1 MKKKPISVG
10 DLVLRCVKWRPGV
23 EEAST
28 HTGKGIVTLI
38 TEPDDGENKRLIRVL
53 WKEGNF
59 EWHSEEDL
67 VNVKNIVRGSTG
79 SD

>member
-10 DLVLRCVKWRPGV
+10 DLVLRCVKWRPGID
-23 EEAST
+23 SSGS
-28 HTGKGIVTLI
+28 TGKGIVTLI
-38 TEPDDGENKRLIRVL
+38 TESDGEGERLIRVL
-53 WKEGNF
+53 WREGNF

>member
-23 EEAST
+23 EAT
-28 HTGKGIVTLI
+28 RNTGKGIVTLI
-38 TEPDDGENKRLIRVL
+38 AEPDGEKKRLIRVL
-53 WKEGNF
+53 WREGNF

-67 VNVKNIVRGSTG
+67 VNVKNIIRGSIG